1 MSLFCLCFSLCLS
14 FSLSPSLSLSLSLS
28 LSVSL
33 SLSFS
38 KDPYI
43 KIHLMYKEERKG
55 KWKSSIKRK
64 TLVPIYNEQFQF
76 DLTDME
82 MKYVRLDIYVMD
94 YDMLSRNDVMG
105 VLQLGEDIPAMNSP
119 SGKEEQS
126 KE

>member
-1 MSLFCLCFSLCLS
+1 
-14 FSLSPSLSLSLSLS
+14 
-28 LSVSL
+28 
-33 SLSFS
+33 
-38 KDPYI
+38 
-43 KIHLMYKEERKG
+43 MYRDERKG

-105 VLQLGEDIPAMNSP
+105 VLQLGQEIPAMSNP
-119 SGKEEQS
+119 SGREKRSRE
-126 KE
+126 